1 MNGTVSD
8 IIAKYDDTIEK
19 TISLYKVRARQ
30 YGLDLDDIRQIC
42 RITIWGCLKYK
53 SDSSPEFIPYIKT
66 SMRKAI
72 RSYIIR
78 NSTGKSRQSY
88 DKKTLGKYLSMSE
101 LPVTFCDNKE
111 LVWRAVTEDLQ
122 IENENENVEKFITS
136 CRNIDP
142 VLAEIINLRMNGY
155 TREAVSKKIC
165 IPGRTYD
172 RRIATIKT
180 LYREF
185 FEEDK
190 NDSQKP
196 STTRTK
202 GQSH

>member
-72 RSYIIR
+72 RSYILR
-78 NSTGKSRQSY
+78 NSTGKSRQAV
-88 DKKTLGKYLSMSE
+88 DKNTSGKFLQTSE
-101 LPVTFCDNKE
+101 LLFKPCDDTVWSSTVSSLPSFETNNVIEEFISECHKKDPLLKE
-111 LVWRAVTEDLQ
+111 ILNMRL
-122 IENENENVEKFITS
+122 
-136 CRNIDP
+136 C
-142 VLAEIINLRMNGY
+142 GY
-155 TREAVSKKIC
+155 TGFDIAKKEKISYM
-165 IPGRTYD
+165 TYK
-172 RRIATIKT
+172 RRIKT
-180 LYREF
+180 LKHMYHVF

-196 STTRTK
+196 STTHTK

>member
-42 RITIWGCLKYK
+42 RITIWGCLKHK

-78 NSTGKSRQSY
+78 NSTGKSQQTI
-88 DKKTLGKYLSMSE
+88 DKNTSGKFLQTSE
-101 LPVTFCDNKE
+101 LLFKPCDETVWSSTTSSLPSFESDIVVKE
-111 LVWRAVTEDLQ
+111 FISECYKKDPLLKVILDMKFSGHIGHDIAKK
-122 IENENENVEKFITS
+122 ENIS
-136 CRNIDP
+136 Y
-142 VLAEIINLRMNGY
+142 M
-155 TREAVSKKIC
+155 
-165 IPGRTYD
+165 TYK
-172 RRIATIKT
+172 RRIRT
-180 LYREF
+180 LKNMYRAY
-185 FEEDK
+185 FEEDN
-190 NDSQKP
+190 NDSQKTSAP
-196 STTRTK
+196 HPK
-202 GQSH
+202 GQNR